1 MHSTYTPRP
10 HDLKPEWL
18 VIDAR
23 NAILGRAA
31 AAIARLLLG
40 KHKPLYDVNLVTGDK
55 VIILNAEHI
64 AVTGRK
70 REQKIYYRHS
80 GFPGG
85 IKAPTFAQYQAKKP
99 TDIIRLAVKGMLPK
113 GPRGYAMLKNLYIY
127 TGDAHPHQ
135 AQEPRTFALEEPT
148 HV

>member
-1 MHSTYTPRP
+1 MQSTYTPRP
-10 HDLKPEWL
+10 GDLAPEWL

-23 NAILGRAA
+23 DAILGRAA
-31 AAIARLLLG
+31 TTIARLLLG

-55 VIILNAEHI
+55 VIVLNAEHI

-70 REQKIYYRHS
+70 REQKVYYRHS

-85 IKAPTFAQYQAKKP
+85 IKAPTFAQVQAKKP
-99 TDIIRLAVKGMLPK
+99 TDIIRLAVKGMLPR

-127 TGDAHPHQ
+127 TGDSHPHQ
-135 AQEPRTFALEEPT
+135 AQEPRTFALEESS

>member
-1 MHSTYTPRP
+1 MQSTYTPRP
-10 HDLKPEWL
+10 RDLDPKWL
-18 VIDAR
+18 VIDVR
-23 NAILGRAA
+23 DAILGRAA
-31 AAIARLLLG
+31 TAIARLLIG

-55 VIILNAEHI
+55 VIVLNAKEV

-99 TDIIRLAVKGMLPK
+99 LEIIRLAVRGMLPK

-127 TGDAHPHQ
+127 ADDSHPHQ
-135 AQEPRTFALEEPT
+135 AQEPSVFALEEST

>member
-1 MHSTYTPRP
+1 MKTYTPRP
-10 HDLKPEWL
+10 SDLKPEWL
-18 VIDAR
+18 EIDVR

-55 VIILNAEHI
+55 VIVLNALEI

-70 REQKIYYRHS
+70 RENKIYYRHS
-80 GFPGG
+80 GYPGG
-85 IKAPTFAQYQAKKP
+85 IKAPTFAEVQAKKP
-99 TDIIRLAVKGMLPK
+99 CDIIRLAVKGMLPK

-127 TGDAHPHQ
+127 AGDSHPHQ
-135 AQEPRTFALEEPT
+135 AQEPRTFDLFEES
-148 HV
+148 VNV